1 MNRILVNLT
10 KYPSR
15 IKFYIS
21 HFIDVFNV
29 FFVHT
34 EYCISNLIAT
44 FVSSCKAISID
55 VSNSIMMI
63 GINLVYI
70 LMGIDVTNTRVV
82 ANYDVSM
89 YLISS
94 DIAIVKSIFNFIG
107 NVVLNSIESVVSNMV
122 SIFEYPI
129 KCIAV
134 DLAITQLYAEM
145 SFNWMTYIIGV
156 SVENSIIKANYSA
169 QLAMYDYIGRDG
181 IAYMELHYPVNL
193 FNEDYDI
200 STLKMMFTR
209 NRTLGEYTFQIGDS
223 NLTIYDWVYIDV

>member
-1 MNRILVNLT
+1 
-10 KYPSR
+10 
-15 IKFYIS
+15 
-21 HFIDVFNV
+21 
-29 FFVHT
+29 
-34 EYCISNLIAT
+34 
-44 FVSSCKAISID
+44 
-55 VSNSIMMI
+55 MMI

-70 LMGIDVTNTRVV
+70 LIGIDVTNTRVV

-134 DLAITQLYAEM
+134 DLAITRLYAEI
-145 SFNWMTYIIGV
+145 SFNWATYIIGV
-156 SVENSIIKANYSA
+156 SVDNSIINTNYSV

-181 IAYMELHYPVNL
+181 IAYMELHYPVSL
-193 FNEDYDI
+193 FSEDYDI

-223 NLTIYDWVYIDV
+223 NLTLYDWVYIDV

>member
-1 MNRILVNLT
+1 M
-10 KYPSR
+10 
-15 IKFYIS
+15 
-21 HFIDVFNV
+21 
-29 FFVHT
+29 
-34 EYCISNLIAT
+34 
-44 FVSSCKAISID
+44 SID

-63 GINLVYI
+63 GINLIYMLI
-70 LMGIDVTNTRVV
+70 GIDVTNTRVV

-89 YLISS
+89 YLISN
-94 DIAIVKSIFNFIG
+94 DITIIKSNFNFIG
-107 NVVLNSIESVVSNMV
+107 NVVLSSIESVVSNIV

-134 DLAITQLYAEM
+134 DLAITQLYAGI
-145 SFNWMTYIIGV
+145 SFNWMAYIIGV
-156 SVENSIIKANYSA
+156 SVDNSIVNTNYSV

-193 FNEDYDI
+193 FSEDYDI